1 MSQQSSLTQS
11 AHSVRQVLTAYIV
24 NNGVLDAHAQTIN
37 MPAPLSYSYCIF
49 VATSGG
55 LITGGPITFNISA
68 SVTGTR
74 YCVATNGVID
84 TNGTTY
90 PGSGSSVK
98 TGGQALP

>member
-1 MSQQSSLTQS
+1 MNLNGTNTIFGSNGCSGF
-11 AHSVRQVLTAYIV
+11 ANVV
-24 NNGVLDAHAQTIN
+24 NNGVLDAKAQTIN
-37 MPAPLSYSYCIF
+37 MPAPLSYSDCIF
-49 VATSGG
+49 VASRGG
-55 LITGGPITFNISA
+55 LITGGPIIFNTSA